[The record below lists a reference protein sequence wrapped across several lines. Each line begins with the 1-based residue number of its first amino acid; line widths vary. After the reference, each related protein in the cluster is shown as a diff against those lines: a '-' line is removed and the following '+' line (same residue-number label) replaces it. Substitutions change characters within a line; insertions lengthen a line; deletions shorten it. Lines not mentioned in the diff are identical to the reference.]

1 MGKATAR
8 PRAGIAKASAA
19 KVGAPKTGAAKTKTA
34 KTRATVLVRPA
45 RDVDLPAVTRL
56 RHQAERAHA
65 RLMPDYFRDSPP
77 DAPGAWQPGQG
88 PWSTVLLA
96 ESVHDARTVLGLVAV
111 RVVVTPRDP
120 AMVPRRRAHV
130 EVIVV
135 DEGHRGAG
143 VGTTLMQAATAWA
156 REREAEEMV
165 LTVWADNA
173 AAEALYATLG
183 YQPIARILRRKID

>member
-1 MGKATAR
+1 MGKAIAR
-8 PRAGIAKASAA
+8 PRSASAR
-19 KVGAPKTGAAKTKTA
+19 TRTA
-34 KTRATVLVRPA
+34 VLVRPA
-45 RDVDLPAVTRL
+45 AAADRPAVTRL
-56 RHQAERAHA
+56 RRLAERTHA
-65 RLMPDYFRDSPP
+65 RLMPDYFRAAPA
-77 DAPGAWQPGQG
+77 DAPGAWQPGEG

-96 ESVHDARTVLGLVAV
+96 ERAEKKDRAVVGFVAV
-111 RVVVTPRDP
+111 KVVVTPRDP

-143 VGTTLMQAATAWA
+143 IGRTLMRAATAWA

-173 AAEALYATLG
+173 AAEALYAALG
-183 YQPIARILRRKID
+183 YQPIARILRRRI